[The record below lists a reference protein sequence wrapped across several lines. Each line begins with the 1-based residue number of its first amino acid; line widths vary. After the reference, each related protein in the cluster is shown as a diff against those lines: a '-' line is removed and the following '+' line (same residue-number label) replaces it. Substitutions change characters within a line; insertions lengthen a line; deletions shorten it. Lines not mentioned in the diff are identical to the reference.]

1 MNRYL
6 TSTNPVLEQQVRCT
20 PAGMAH
26 WSGTG
31 PVGATCKQCAHYGD
45 IAGDDGRSR
54 RNRCWKYHALTG
66 NIGDVVPSDT
76 ASCRHFL
83 VRP

>member
-1 MNRYL
+1 MSRFL
-6 TSTNPVLEQQVRCT
+6 TSTNPELEQQVRCT

-31 PVGATCKQCAHYGD
+31 PIGATCKQCAHYGD
-45 IAGDDGRSR
+45 IASDDGRTR
-54 RNRCWKYHALTG
+54 RNRCAKYRALTG
-66 NIGDVVPSDT
+66 SIGGVVPGDT
-76 ASCRHFL
+76 PACRHFL

>member
-6 TSTNPVLEQQVRCT
+6 TSTNPELEQQARCT

-31 PVGATCKQCAHYGD
+31 PAGATCKQCAHHRD
-45 IAGDDGRSR
+45 ITDDRGRAR
-54 RNRCWKYHALTG
+54 RNRCAQYRTLSG
-66 NIGDVVPSDT
+66 SIGGTVPGDT
-76 ASCRHFL
+76 PACRHFV
-83 VRP
+83 VRQ